1 VRHPTLGVE
10 LQCTSLVLL
19 AGPRT
24 PVDTPAHLEDHRPM
38 HRALIVGIAALSLF
52 VVACDKSSDVRHK
65 LEADGYTD
73 VEVTRAEGDD
83 KYDIK
88 AKNKEGAAC
97 TGIVTFKGSSDNF
110 TMSTAVACDG

>member
-1 VRHPTLGVE
+1 
-10 LQCTSLVLL
+10 
-19 AGPRT
+19 
-24 PVDTPAHLEDHRPM
+24 M
-38 HRALIVGIAALSLF
+38 HRRLLVAIAALPLSL
-52 VVACDKSSDVRHK
+52 VACDRSSDVRQK

-73 VEVTRAEGDD
+73 VVVTRAEGDD

-110 TMSTAVACDG
+110 NMSTAVACDG